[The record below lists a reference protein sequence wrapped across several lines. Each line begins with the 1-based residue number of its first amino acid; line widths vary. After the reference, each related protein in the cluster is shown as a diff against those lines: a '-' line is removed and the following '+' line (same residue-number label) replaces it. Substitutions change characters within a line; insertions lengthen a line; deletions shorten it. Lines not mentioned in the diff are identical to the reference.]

1 VDTSAGVPLQIMLK
15 REASPLRLS
24 PDEHPGASHARADLD
39 RIRQCTCTNSK
50 DAFRAVKVCT
60 CARILPTAAGMHDR
74 IDVQAQYRRPPPST
88 NKSGDFATITAITRL
103 VRLSSRYAWLVI
115 LGFLLAAIVSA
126 SYFTG
131 HVVITTDTAQLM
143 SSSLPW
149 RQQERAI
156 DLAFPQRVGRILVVI
171 DAATPEAAVNAA
183 DALVNELSPRADAI
197 RTISRFE
204 GGEFFERNGILFRS
218 LDEVRRDTSDLIAA
232 QPFLGTLAADPTLRG
247 VFRALSQSLEGV
259 QLGKTKPDDLT
270 PALAAIADALE
281 ALANGKTAAF
291 SWRTLIT
298 GRAAEPS
305 ELRQFV
311 NIQPVL
317 HFGDLQPAGKATAVI
332 REAASRLGLT
342 PDKGVQVRLTG
353 SVVLSDEEFASIA
366 DGAALNGAVTLLLVG
381 FVLWLALKKAR
392 IISAVFVNL
401 MVGLVLTAAVG
412 LWMVGALNPISLAF
426 GVLFVGL
433 GVDFGIQ
440 FSVRCRSERHACN
453 DLDGALL
460 ATSRGIAGPL
470 LLATASIAAAFYSFL
485 PTAYVGVSELGLI
498 AGTGI
503 IIAFATTITLLPALL
518 KVLKPSGEHKPIG
531 YAALA
536 PLDRFLEKQR
546 NWIVGLT
553 LAATILGLPLLAD
566 LRFDFNPLNL
576 RPQDS
581 ESVSTL
587 LELMNDPDTTPNTI
601 EVLKSN
607 LAEALPIAERL
618 RLLPEVGRVL
628 TLQSF
633 VPEDQDAKLALID
646 DASFFFQNTLDPDQI
661 GPEPTPAETRAA
673 IEKLVPELSD
683 AARELDSPFAVQ
695 ARRLASLL
703 AALAKAP
710 PAALDQAQRVL
721 IAPLKTTLRQVRHLL
736 AAERVSIDTLPPALQ
751 QLWVSADGRALME
764 VSPKGDA
771 NDNAILSGFVT
782 AVRSVEPDAA
792 GTPVFMIEA
801 ATTMVKAFL
810 EAGTLSVV
818 AIALIL
824 FVALRRPIDVA
835 LTLVPLLVAIV
846 VTLEICVLIGLKL
859 NFANIIALPLLLG
872 VGVAFKI
879 YYIIAWRSGGTNF
892 LQSSL
897 TRAIFFSACTTG
909 IAFGSL
915 WLSHHPGTS
924 SMGELMA
931 LSLLTTLAAA
941 VIFQPALMATQ
952 GQTRAISQRP

>member
-1 VDTSAGVPLQIMLK
+1 
-15 REASPLRLS
+15 
-24 PDEHPGASHARADLD
+24 
-39 RIRQCTCTNSK
+39 
-50 DAFRAVKVCT
+50 
-60 CARILPTAAGMHDR
+60 MHDR
-74 IDVQAQYRRPPPST
+74 VDVQAQYRLPPPST

-131 HVVITTDTAQLM
+131 HVVITTDTNQLM

-156 DLAFPQRVGRILVVI
+156 DLAFPQRVNRILVVI

-183 DALVNELSPRADAI
+183 DALVNELSPRSDVI
-197 RTISRFE
+197 RTISRFD

-218 LDEVRRDTSDLIAA
+218 LDEVRRDTSDLISA

-259 QLGKTKPDDLT
+259 RLGKAKLDDLS

-305 ELRQFV
+305 ELRRLV

-342 PDKGVQVRLTG
+342 PDQGVKVRLTG

-366 DGAALNGAVTLLLVG
+366 DGAALNSAVTLLLVG

-412 LWMVGALNPISLAF
+412 LWMVGTLNPISLAF

-440 FSVRCRSERHACN
+440 FSVRYRSERHACN
-453 DLDGALL
+453 DLDQALL

-503 IIAFATTITLLPALL
+503 IIAFATTITLLPVLL
-518 KVLKPSGEHKPIG
+518 TVLKPSGEHKPIG

-576 RPQDS
+576 RPQES

-618 RLLPEVGRVL
+618 RQLPEVGRVL

-646 DASFFFQNTLDPDQI
+646 DASFFFQNTLNPDQI
-661 GPEPTPAETRAA
+661 DPEPTPAETRAE

-683 AARELDSPFAVQ
+683 AARELDSPSAVQ

-721 IAPLKTTLRQVRHLL
+721 IAPLKTTLRQVGHLL
-736 AAERVSIDTLPPALQ
+736 AAERVSIDTLPPALK
-751 QLWVSADGRALME
+751 QLWLSPDGRALME

-801 ATTMVKAFL
+801 ATTMVKAFV

-924 SMGELMA
+924 SMGKLMA

-952 GQTRAISQRP
+952 GQTRAIPQRP

>member
-1 VDTSAGVPLQIMLK
+1 MKQTG
-15 REASPLRLS
+15 E
-24 PDEHPGASHARADLD
+24 
-39 RIRQCTCTNSK
+39 
-50 DAFRAVKVCT
+50 
-60 CARILPTAAGMHDR
+60 
-74 IDVQAQYRRPPPST
+74 
-88 NKSGDFATITAITRL
+88 FAPIAAITRL
-103 VRLSSRYAWLVI
+103 VQLSCRRGWLVI

-126 SYFTG
+126 SYFTS
-131 HVVITTDTAQLM
+131 HFVITSDTNKLI

-149 RQQERAI
+149 RQLELVL
-156 DLAFPQRVGRILVVI
+156 DKAFAHRVDRIVAVI
-171 DAATPEAAVNAA
+171 EATTPEAADRAA
-183 DALVNELSPRADAI
+183 DALVSELSPRSDVI
-197 RTISRFE
+197 RAVSRPD

-218 LDEVRRDTSDLIAA
+218 LDEVRRDTSDLISA

-259 QLGKTKPDDLT
+259 HLGKAKLDDLS
-270 PALAAIADALE
+270 PALVAIGDALE
-281 ALANGKTAAF
+281 SLANGKPAAF

-305 ELRQFV
+305 ELRHFV

-317 HFGDLQPAGKATAVI
+317 QFDALQPGGKATAVI

-342 PDKGVQVRLTG
+342 PDEGVTVRLTG
-353 SVVLSDEEFASIA
+353 SVVLADEEFASIA
-366 DGAALNGAVTLLLVG
+366 DGAALNSAVTLLLVG
-381 FVLWLALKKAR
+381 LVLWLALKKAT
-392 IISAVFVNL
+392 IIVAVFINL

-412 LWMVGALNPISLAF
+412 LWMVGAFNPISMAF

-440 FSVRCRSERHACN
+440 FAVRYRSERHECS
-453 DLDGALL
+453 DLDQALL
-460 ATSRGIAGPL
+460 ATARGIAGPL
-470 LLATASIAAAFYSFL
+470 LLAAASIAAAFYSFL
-485 PTAYVGVSELGLI
+485 PTAYVGLSELGLI

-503 IIAFATTITLLPALL
+503 IIAFATTVTLLPALL
-518 KVLKPSGEHKPIG
+518 TVFKPPGEQQPIG

-536 PLDRFLEKQR
+536 PLDHFLEKQR

-553 LAATILGLPLLAD
+553 LGATILGLPLLVA

-587 LELMNDPDTTPNTI
+587 LGLMNDPDTTPNTI
-601 EVLKSN
+601 EVLKRN
-607 LAEALPIAERL
+607 LAEALPVAEKL
-618 RLLPEVGRVL
+618 RALPEVDRVL

-633 VPEDQDAKLALID
+633 VPEDQDAKLALIE
-646 DASFFFQNTLDPDQI
+646 DASFFLHNTLNPDRTD
-661 GPEPTPAETRAA
+661 PEPAPAETKTA
-673 IEKLVPELSD
+673 IENLIPDLSD
-683 AARELDSPFAVQ
+683 AARDVDSPVAAQ
-695 ARRLASLL
+695 ARRLGRLL
-703 AALAKAP
+703 AALLKAP
-710 PAALDQAQRVL
+710 PGALDQAQQALVQ
-721 IAPLKTTLRQVRHLL
+721 PLETTLRQVRSLL
-736 AAERVSIDTLPPALQ
+736 TAEQVSIETLPPALTEN
-751 QLWVSADGRALME
+751 WISADGRARIE
-764 VSPKGDA
+764 VAPKGDG
-771 NDNAILSGFVT
+771 NDNATLSRFVT
-782 AVRSVEPDAA
+782 SVRSVEPDA
-792 GTPVFMIEA
+792 GGQPVFIIEA
-801 ATTMVKAFL
+801 GATMVKAFL
-810 EAGTLSVV
+810 QAGVLAVV

-824 FVALRRPIDVA
+824 FIALRRWIDVA

-846 VTLEICVLIGLKL
+846 VTLEICVLIGLQL

-897 TRAIFFSACTTG
+897 TRAILFSACTTA

-924 SMGELMA
+924 SMGKLMA

-941 VIFQPALMATQ
+941 VIFQPALIATQ
-952 GQTRAISQRP
+952 RHTRSIPERP

>member
-1 VDTSAGVPLQIMLK
+1 MRFLIATLPLVRQ
-15 REASPLRLS
+15 AS
-24 PDEHPGASHARADLD
+24 DLA
-39 RIRQCTCTNSK
+39 T
-50 DAFRAVKVCT
+50 
-60 CARILPTAAGMHDR
+60 
-74 IDVQAQYRRPPPST
+74 QAQYRLPSPST
-88 NKSGDFATITAITRL
+88 NEIAVITRL
-103 VRLSSRYAWLVI
+103 VQLSSRHAWLVM
-115 LGFLLAAIVSA
+115 LGFLLAAIASA
-126 SYFTG
+126 SYFAR
-131 HVVITTDTAQLM
+131 HVVITTDNNQLM

-149 RQQERAI
+149 RQQELMI
-156 DLAFPQRVGRILVVI
+156 DLAFPQRVDRILVVI
-171 DAATPEAAVNAA
+171 DAATPEAADNAA
-183 DALVNELSPRADAI
+183 DAMVNELSPRSDLI
-197 RTISRFE
+197 RTISRFD

-218 LDEVRRDTSDLIAA
+218 LDEVRRDTSDLISA

-259 QLGKTKPDDLT
+259 RRGKAKLDDLS
-270 PALAAIADALE
+270 PALAAIADALQ

-291 SWRTLIT
+291 SWRTLVT

-305 ELRQFV
+305 ELRHFV

-342 PDKGVQVRLTG
+342 ADNGVKVRLTG
-353 SVVLSDEEFASIA
+353 SLVLSDEEFASIA
-366 DGAALNGAVTLLLVG
+366 DGAALNSMVTLLLVG

-392 IISAVFVNL
+392 IISAVLVNL
-401 MVGLVLTAAVG
+401 IVGLVLTAAAG
-412 LWMVGALNPISLAF
+412 LWMVGALNPISVAF

-440 FSVRCRSERHACN
+440 FSVRYRSERHARS
-453 DLDGALL
+453 DLDQALL
-460 ATSRGIAGPL
+460 ATGRGIAEPL

-485 PTAYVGVSELGLI
+485 PTAYVGLSELGLI

-503 IIAFATTITLLPALL
+503 IIAFATTVTLLPALL
-518 KVLKPSGEHKPIG
+518 TVLKPSGEHKPIG

-553 LAATILGLPLLAD
+553 LAATILGLPLLAH

-576 RPQDS
+576 RAQDS

-587 LELMNDPDTTPNTI
+587 LELMNDPDTTPHTI
-601 EVLKSN
+601 DVLKSN
-607 LAEALPIAERL
+607 LAEALAIAERL
-618 RLLPEVGRVL
+618 RQLPEVGRVL

-661 GPEPTPAETRAA
+661 DPEPTPAETTAA
-673 IEKLVPELSD
+673 IKKLVPELSD
-683 AARELDSPFAVQ
+683 AARELDSPSAVQ
-695 ARRLASLL
+695 ARRLASLV
-703 AALAKAP
+703 AALVEAP
-710 PAALDQAQRVL
+710 PAALDEAQRVL
-721 IAPLKTTLRQVRHLL
+721 IVPLKTTLRQVRHLF
-736 AAERVSIDTLPPALQ
+736 AAERVSIDTLPPALK
-751 QLWVSADGRALME
+751 QLWASADGRALME

-771 NDNAILSGFVT
+771 NDNATLSRFVT

-792 GTPVFMIEA
+792 GTPIFMIEA
-801 ATTMVKAFL
+801 ATTMVKAFVQ
-810 EAGTLSVV
+810 AGILSVV

-846 VTLEICVLIGLKL
+846 VTLEICVLVGLKL

-879 YYIIAWRSGGTNF
+879 YYIIAWRSGETNF

-897 TRAIFFSACTTG
+897 TRAIFFSACTTA

-915 WLSHHPGTS
+915 WLSRHPGTS
-924 SMGELMA
+924 SMGKLMA
-931 LSLLTTLAAA
+931 LSLLTTLVAA

-952 GQTRAISQRP
+952 GRTRAGPHP